1 MRNARV
7 FVLLAAAILI
17 WEMAPAQARAQSRT
31 VDASRSSLTIHVGK
45 TGIFSA
51 FGDTHEVSAPLE
63 SGTVEL
69 SAPQSVQLKFDARKL
84 RVLDPQLS
92 AEKRAEV
99 QATMLG
105 PKVLDSARFT
115 EISFA
120 STAVEASGA
129 DHWTVRGDLKLHGQT
144 NPVVVDVT
152 LKNGHYTGTAAF
164 KQRAFGIEPV
174 SAGGGTVKVKDELK
188 IEFDIVLQ

>member
-1 MRNARV
+1 MRQRNY
-7 FVLLAAAILI
+7 FAIVPAVMLMAC
-17 WEMAPAQARAQSRT
+17 MAPASARAQSRA
-31 VDASRSSLTIHVGK
+31 VDATRSSVTIHVGK
-45 TGIFSA
+45 TGVFSA
-51 FGDTHEVSAPLE
+51 FGDTHEVAAPLK

-69 SAPQSVQLKFDARKL
+69 SPRQSVQLKFDARML
-84 RVLDPQLS
+84 RVLDPKLS

-105 PKVLDSARFT
+105 PEVLDSSRFP

-120 STAVEASGA
+120 STAVDAVGP

-144 NPVVVDVT
+144 NPLVVDVT
-152 LKNGHYTGTAAF
+152 LKNGHYAGAAVF

-174 SAGGGTVKVKDELK
+174 SAGGGTVKVKDELR
-188 IEFDIVLQ
+188 IEFDIVLK